1 MSKLKIIA
9 GAVAGIVCLAGA
21 VCLGVFTWRDYQ
33 TQQEQA
39 AGREEAEKLLRPLDV
54 EWNRIQQEIDDL
66 EEEYSLKMEGT
77 GTAEV
82 LFTHP
87 DARVYEEAYP
97 IMEEYG
103 YTGVLAVSEQ
113 QFPGTEGNMSLE
125 QFQELI
131 QAGWS
136 TCIVWSGDD
145 MYTWLGALALKMQE
159 TGVPGSSVMYFPS
172 ETYLKEYDEILLA
185 HGFAA
190 AVHHGEAGEMDTA
203 AGEGGIWH
211 PAAVGLQGETPKY
224 RLDDAVKNKANI
236 VYTVGWQQEDEMYN
250 EKMFRSM
257 LSYFKQYQEESGL
270 QVMDIAGAGEY
281 RQQLEN
287 DKGAIEQEYL
297 QKKEQLE
304 RQKEDIERQMDEI
317 GK

>member
-66 EEEYSLKMEGT
+66 EEEYSLKIEGT

-297 QKKEQLE
+297 QKKEELE

>member
-159 TGVPGSSVMYFPS
+159 TGVPGSSVMYFPF

-297 QKKEQLE
+297 QKKEELE

>member
-287 DKGAIEQEYL
+287 DKGAIEPEYL
-297 QKKEQLE
+297 QKKEELE

>member
-131 QAGWS
+131 QADWS

-236 VYTVGWQQEDEMYN
+236 VYTVGW
-250 EKMFRSM
+250 
-257 LSYFKQYQEESGL
+257 
-270 QVMDIAGAGEY
+270 
-281 RQQLEN
+281 
-287 DKGAIEQEYL
+287 
-297 QKKEQLE
+297 
-304 RQKEDIERQMDEI
+304 
-317 GK
+317 

>member
-1 MSKLKIIA
+1 M
-9 GAVAGIVCLAGA
+9 AGIVCLAGA

-33 TQQEQA
+33 TQQEQD

-297 QKKEQLE
+297 QKKEELE

>member
-297 QKKEQLE
+297 QKKEEPE

>member
-1 MSKLKIIA
+1 M
-9 GAVAGIVCLAGA
+9 AGIVCLAGA

-297 QKKEQLE
+297 QKKEELE

>member
-103 YTGVLAVSEQ
+103 YTGVLAVSDQ

-297 QKKEQLE
+297 QKKEELE

>member
-1 MSKLKIIA
+1 M
-9 GAVAGIVCLAGA
+9 AGIVCLAGA

-250 EKMFRSM
+250 EKMLRSM

-297 QKKEQLE
+297 QKKEELE

>member
-131 QAGWS
+131 QVGWS

-145 MYTWLGALALKMQE
+145 MYTWLGALALKKQE

-297 QKKEQLE
+297 QKKEELE

>member
-1 MSKLKIIA
+1 
-9 GAVAGIVCLAGA
+9 
-21 VCLGVFTWRDYQ
+21 
-33 TQQEQA
+33 
-39 AGREEAEKLLRPLDV
+39 
-54 EWNRIQQEIDDL
+54 
-66 EEEYSLKMEGT
+66 MEGT

-297 QKKEQLE
+297 QKKEELE

>member
-1 MSKLKIIA
+1 
-9 GAVAGIVCLAGA
+9 
-21 VCLGVFTWRDYQ
+21 
-33 TQQEQA
+33 
-39 AGREEAEKLLRPLDV
+39 
-54 EWNRIQQEIDDL
+54 
-66 EEEYSLKMEGT
+66 
-77 GTAEV
+77 
-82 LFTHP
+82 
-87 DARVYEEAYP
+87 
-97 IMEEYG
+97 
-103 YTGVLAVSEQ
+103 
-113 QFPGTEGNMSLE
+113 
-125 QFQELI
+125 
-131 QAGWS
+131 
-136 TCIVWSGDD
+136 
-145 MYTWLGALALKMQE
+145 MQE

-297 QKKEQLE
+297 QKKEELE

>member
-270 QVMDIAGAGEY
+270 QVMDIAGAGGI
-281 RQQLEN
+281 Q
-287 DKGAIEQEYL
+287 AA
-297 QKKEQLE
+297 
-304 RQKEDIERQMDEI
+304 I

>member
-297 QKKEQLE
+297 QKKEEL
-304 RQKEDIERQMDEI
+304 ERQMDEI

>member
-224 RLDDAVKNKANI
+224 RRDDAVKNKANI

-297 QKKEQLE
+297 QKKEELE

>member
-21 VCLGVFTWRDYQ
+21 VCLGVFTWREYQ

-297 QKKEQLE
+297 QKKEELE

>member
-54 EWNRIQQEIDDL
+54 DWNRIQQEIDDL

-297 QKKEQLE
+297 QKKEELE

>member
-125 QFQELI
+125 QFQEL
-131 QAGWS
+131 AGWS

-297 QKKEQLE
+297 QKKEELE

>member
-131 QAGWS
+131 QAGWMIC
-136 TCIVWSGDD
+136 TRGW
-145 MYTWLGALALKMQE
+145 
-159 TGVPGSSVMYFPS
+159 
-172 ETYLKEYDEILLA
+172 A
-185 HGFAA
+185 H
-190 AVHHGEAGEMDTA
+190 
-203 AGEGGIWH
+203 
-211 PAAVGLQGETPKY
+211 
-224 RLDDAVKNKANI
+224 
-236 VYTVGWQQEDEMYN
+236 
-250 EKMFRSM
+250 
-257 LSYFKQYQEESGL
+257 
-270 QVMDIAGAGEY
+270 
-281 RQQLEN
+281 
-287 DKGAIEQEYL
+287 
-297 QKKEQLE
+297 
-304 RQKEDIERQMDEI
+304 
-317 GK
+317 

>member
-54 EWNRIQQEIDDL
+54 EWNRIQQEIYDL

-297 QKKEQLE
+297 QKKEELE

>member
-297 QKKEQLE
+297 QKKEELE